1 MHAPSIR
8 HAPNEKRPHRAAVGW
23 AFSVAAF
30 SLCLRP
36 RASRRCLP
44 LPPGGTTVRSRRA
57 ASSTTF
63 ATFEPARCRP
73 SHWCRSWH
81 PFLTLDP
88 WMPFVARLMAEF
100 SCRWLDIEMPASGEI
115 LILSVHKGL
124 FSISERYCTESHCKL
139 SKIWR
144 NISNER
150 L

>member
-88 WMPFVARLMAEF
+88 WMPFVAGFALLHTIALLR
-100 SCRWLDIEMPASGEI
+100 IEIAQQAMPTSGEI
-115 LILSVHKGL
+115 LIFNVHKGL
-124 FSISERYCTESHCKL
+124 FSISERYCTETP
-139 SKIWR
+139 
-144 NISNER
+144 
-150 L
+150 